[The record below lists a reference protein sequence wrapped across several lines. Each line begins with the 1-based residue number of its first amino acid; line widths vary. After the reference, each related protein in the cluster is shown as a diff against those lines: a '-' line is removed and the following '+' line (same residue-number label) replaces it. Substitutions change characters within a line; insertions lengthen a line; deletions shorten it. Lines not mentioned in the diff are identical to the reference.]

1 MGAQETKP
9 GPIVVFLGPTL
20 SPEEARSTLD
30 AIYLPPAVQGSI
42 VSAVQRFEPDA
53 ILIIDGT
60 FQSAPAVRHKEIL
73 WAMNL
78 GIPVV
83 GAASMGALRA
93 AELCPHM
100 LGVGLIYRWYRRFPF
115 APDDAVAVIHGP
127 PEVNCA
133 ALTVAHID
141 LRMTFR
147 AIRRKGLIS
156 DSFKTSLEDVAQRL
170 NFRDRTLERVVA
182 ETPLSSDDPSVEKLA
197 ALLKSEL
204 IEQKRLDALQ
214 ALRFL
219 SCGIPRRPQTIGF
232 TLTAAFAD
240 ELKHSGVA
248 TVEQEL

>member
-1 MGAQETKP
+1 MAAQEKKH

-20 SPEEARSTLD
+20 SPEVARSTLD
-30 AIYLPPAVQGSI
+30 AIYLPPAVQGSV

-53 ILIIDGT
+53 ILIIDGI

-73 WAMNL
+73 WAISL

-93 AELCPHM
+93 AELFPHM
-100 LGVGLIYRWYRRFPF
+100 LGVGLVYRWYRRFPF

-147 AIRRKGLIS
+147 AIRRRGLIS
-156 DSFKTSLEDVAQRL
+156 DSFKTSLEDAAQRL

-182 ETPLSSDDPSVEKLA
+182 EALLPSDDSSAEELV

-214 ALRFL
+214 ALRLL
-219 SCGIPRRPQTIGF
+219 SCSVPRRPRTIDF
-232 TLTAAFAD
+232 ALTSAFVD

-248 TVEQEL
+248 IVEREL